1 VNRFGGEDILGTG
14 HYLDIDRPRR
24 LVFTFKIAQFSDT
37 VDRVTVEIAPLEKGC
52 RLTLLTQEIT
62 VPHEDAMAPHEI
74 EVMLH
79 AYASETEKGWN
90 GMFDALA
97 AMLT

>member
-1 VNRFGGEDILGTG
+1 M
-14 HYLDIDRPRR
+14 
-24 LVFTFKIAQFSDT
+24 FTFKIAQFSDA

-52 RLTLLTQEIT
+52 WLTLTQEIT
-62 VPHEDAMAPHEI
+62 VPHDDTTAPHEI
-74 EVMLH
+74 EAMLH

-97 AMLT
+97 TTLA